1 MTDVNVALTE
11 RTMTTLRFAMGS
23 RTVQDCIE
31 HRESLVEEIQS
42 IISPIAESWG
52 IKVESILLKD
62 LRFSLDLQESLSA
75 AAKQTRIAESRVI
88 AAQAEV
94 DSAKL
99 MREASDI
106 LNTPAAIQIR
116 YLETLINMSKQA
128 ESKVIFMP
136 PADAT
141 HINTKG
147 ADTKGAG
154 K

>member
-1 MTDVNVALTE
+1 
-11 RTMTTLRFAMGS
+11 MTTLRFTMGC

-31 HRESLVEEIQS
+31 HRDSLGEEILS

-62 LRFSLDLQESLSA
+62 LRLSAELQESLSA
-75 AAKQTRIAESRVI
+75 AAKQKRIAESRVI
-88 AAQAEV
+88 AAQSEV

-116 YLETLINMSKQA
+116 YLETLVTMSKQVG
-128 ESKVIFMP
+128 SKVIFMP
-136 PADAT
+136 PADMSGIKTGTSGSNIPSSKLMNA
-141 HINTKG
+141 
-147 ADTKGAG
+147 AQL
-154 K
+154 